1 MSAPEKLRAGTQSE
15 ITKLKA
21 VWRTMSEEARDYWR
35 ERFVSSELSQAE
47 IRRELFAKLKLNLK
61 YDSKL
66 NAFRDWELEQRRMDL
81 EAERQA
87 EDARR
92 FTEEFG
98 ADQIE
103 LVREKVLK
111 KSYARALA
119 TGDFAQARKTI
130 VQDLNLE
137 KVSLDKRK
145 MVLQE
150 KKAAAFDRAQAA
162 LTEAKASKGGITK
175 ETLKKI
181 EAELNLL

>member
-1 MSAPEKLRAGTQSE
+1 MSAPTKLRPGQSQL
-15 ITKLKA
+15 TALKTL
-21 VWRTMSEEARDYWR
+21 WRTMSEEARDYWR

-47 IRRELFAKLKLNLK
+47 IRRELFAKLKINLK

-66 NAFRDWELEQRRMDL
+66 NAFRDWELEQRKLDI
-81 EAERQA
+81 EAERQS
-87 EDARR
+87 EDERR

-98 ADQIE
+98 ADNLE

-111 KSYARALA
+111 KSYARAIA
-119 TGDFAQARKTI
+119 AGDFSEARKTI
-130 VQDLNLE
+130 VQDVNLE
-137 KVSLDKRK
+137 KVSLDKRR
-145 MVLQE
+145 VALLEQ
-150 KKAAAFDRAQAA
+150 KAAAYDRAQAA

>member
-21 VWRTMSEEARDYWR
+21 IWRTMSEEARDYWR
-35 ERFVSSELSQAE
+35 ERFVCSELSQAE
-47 IRRELFAKLKLNLK
+47 IRRELFAKLKINLK

-66 NAFRDWELEQRRMDL
+66 NAFRDWELAQRALDL

-98 ADQIE
+98 ADNME

-111 KSYARALA
+111 KSYARAIA
-119 TGDFAQARKTI
+119 SGDFSEARKTI
-130 VQDLNLE
+130 VQDVNLE
-137 KVSLDKRK
+137 KISLDKRK
-145 MVLQE
+145 VVLLE
-150 KKAAAFDRAQAA
+150 KKAAAFDQAKEVVESTLTPEEQRAK
-162 LTEAKASKGGITK
+162 LK
-175 ETLKKI
+175 EILQ
-181 EAELNLL
+181 